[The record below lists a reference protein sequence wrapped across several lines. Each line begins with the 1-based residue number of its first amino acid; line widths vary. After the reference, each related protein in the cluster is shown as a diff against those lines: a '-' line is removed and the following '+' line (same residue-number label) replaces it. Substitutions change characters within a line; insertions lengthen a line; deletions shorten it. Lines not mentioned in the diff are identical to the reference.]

1 MLSSVAERF
10 DTHKISGVTKTPQG
24 GRRIPAALTRVGV
37 FSYRRADGSTVR
49 ELRPPEEVFHK
60 DSLSTLRGCTVTDG
74 HPKQMVNPA
83 NFREL
88 SLGHVGDNVRGDDS
102 KSHVLADVIVNAG
115 DAVARIDDQ
124 SREDSLKE
132 ISCGY
137 ALDVDPTPGT
147 FNGERYDQVQ
157 RNIRYNHT
165 GLGVEGWARQGSS
178 VSLRLDSGDAVL
190 VAAEPENKTPTEEK
204 KQMATIRI
212 DGVECEPN
220 GATHISL
227 LEKRAAEQATRAD
240 SAGAKLKAET
250 SRADGAE
257 GKLEALT
264 KEHET
269 LKGKL
274 EVAEDPKR
282 LDGLVAARAT
292 LLADALLIVPEDQ
305 RKDSKGEVIRLD
317 GTAHEIRVASLKMS
331 GLDVSRL
338 DGKSEDYVVGVFEQ
352 TVASAFKGEESR
364 ERNDGLGSLNTASRT
379 VVRTEQRTD
388 SHAEMRK
395 RNQDAWKQPLAHSKD
410 SAN

>member
-1 MLSSVAERF
+1 MAVRF

-37 FSYRRADGSTVR
+37 FSYRRADGSIVR
-49 ELRPPEEVFHK
+49 ELRPPEEVFHE
-60 DSLSTLRGCTVTDG
+60 DSLATLRGCTVTEG
-74 HPKQMVNPA
+74 HPKQMVDPS
-83 NFREL
+83 NFQEL
-88 SLGHVGDNVRGDDS
+88 SLGHVGDNVRGDDA

-137 ALDVDPTPGT
+137 TLDVDATPGT
-147 FNGERYDQVQ
+147 FNGARYDQIQ

-178 VSLRLDSGDAVL
+178 VALRLDSGDAVL
-190 VAAEPENKTPTEEK
+190 VAAEPETKKPKKEEK
-204 KQMATIRI
+204 IMATIRV

-220 GATHISL
+220 SATHMSL
-227 LEKRAAEQATRAD
+227 LDKQITTQTQRAVSAELLT
-240 SAGAKLKAET
+240 KAET

-257 GKLEALT
+257 GKLEAVT
-264 KEHET
+264 KERDK

-292 LLADALLIVPEDQ
+292 LLADAMLIVPEEQ

-317 GTAHEIRVASLKMS
+317 GTAHEIRIAVLKMS
-331 GLDVSRL
+331 GVDAARL
-338 DGKSEDYVVGVFEQ
+338 DGKSEEYVVGVFEQ
-352 TVASAFKGEESR
+352 TVASANQGAED
-364 ERNDGLGSLNTASRT
+364 RNDGLRRLNAFSRQAPAGGNE
-379 VVRTEQRTD
+379 RRD

-395 RNQDAWKQPLAHSKD
+395 RNQDAWKQPLASSKD
-410 SAN
+410 AKAS